1 MQNFGKTVATLASS
15 LALVVGCGND
25 VVHFGDGSG
34 DSAPPVVNEDA
45 GDGMLAQDT
54 SPSPEAGEDGAG
66 DARAD
71 GFEAGD
77 SGGSIEAGDSA
88 VEAGDSAFEVGDSA
102 SPGPMVFNIIFR
114 QTVQNCADCGI
125 WFDWQEEQDDK
136 PKLVVEFERQGCA
149 YESAYQH
156 DLGGMDNAFGF
167 YLAPNGKGVKH
178 SILVKQA
185 PRRTGLFRADISDI
199 PSDASITKA
208 TLHLHI
214 NTDMGFSDTDVA
226 SVLSVY
232 ACEKTWNWDH
242 ATWSQ
247 YDDGKNWDEQG
258 GDFGAFI
265 RPIRAKEDILDR
277 GFGSDVPN
285 VFFDFTSYV
294 VQLQAA
300 R

>member
-1 MQNFGKTVATLASS
+1 
-15 LALVVGCGND
+15 
-25 VVHFGDGSG
+25 
-34 DSAPPVVNEDA
+34 
-45 GDGMLAQDT
+45 MLAQDAYA
-54 SPSPEAGEDGAG
+54 SPEAGEDSAG

-77 SGGSIEAGDSA
+77 SGGPIEAGDSGGPIEAGDSGGPIEAGDSA
-88 VEAGDSAFEVGDSA
+88 VEAGDSA
-102 SPGPMVFNIIFR
+102 SPGPMVFNIILR
-114 QTVQNCADCGI
+114 QTVQNCSECGI

-149 YESAYQH
+149 YESTYQH
-156 DLGGMDNAFGF
+156 GLGGMDNAFGF
-167 YLAPNGKGVKH
+167 YLAPNDKGTKH
-178 SILVKQA
+178 SILVKHA

-199 PSDASITKA
+199 PFDASIIKA

-214 NTDMGFSDTDVA
+214 NTDMGFSDTDHT
-226 SVLSVY
+226 SVLSVHT
-232 ACEKTWNWDH
+232 CEKTWSWDH
-242 ATWSQ
+242 ASWSQ
-247 YDDGKNWDEQG
+247 YDDGKDWDEQG

-265 RPIRAKEDILDR
+265 REIRAKEDIRDR
-277 GFGSDVPN
+277 GFGDDAPN